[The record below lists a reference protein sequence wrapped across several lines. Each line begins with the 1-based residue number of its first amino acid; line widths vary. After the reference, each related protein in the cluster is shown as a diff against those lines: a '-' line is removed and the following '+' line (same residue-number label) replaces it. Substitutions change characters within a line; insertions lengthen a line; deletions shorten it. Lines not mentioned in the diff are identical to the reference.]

1 MGWLGF
7 VGHAEPVAT
16 IPAYEL
22 RKRSVCEL
30 PDGFRSP
37 FLPVGWKRPVETGT
51 AQAPIAAGG
60 FAETDF
66 SLTSVLLGAPS
77 LAVINGRSYSE
88 KEYLR
93 LPKELQAKGKVQVV
107 RIGDGLVVLQAGSQ
121 QLTIPQRRSDLPAK
135 RPELEV
141 ISPDR

>member
-1 MGWLGF
+1 
-7 VGHAEPVAT
+7 
-16 IPAYEL
+16 
-22 RKRSVCEL
+22 
-30 PDGFRSP
+30 
-37 FLPVGWKRPVETGT
+37 
-51 AQAPIAAGG
+51 
-60 FAETDF
+60 
-66 SLTSVLLGAPS
+66 
-77 LAVINGRSYSE
+77 
-88 KEYLR
+88 